1 VRSSPKKIKRL
12 TKKENIRLLAMSDT
26 LDRLKVLINS
36 STPIVV
42 METSEEMRAVS
53 LVRAACSELNMA
65 TFEWSIADGLMRC
78 GSNTPVQSRSDP
90 SSAASQGL
98 GGMQSRT
105 ALSPGGGE
113 SDRLTRAVMS
123 ALGREGAASAA
134 GGSIYNSREPVQA
147 LANMESMTIEAVFI
161 LKDFHRH
168 MEDPVVVRRLRDV
181 GQKFS
186 ANRRTVIITAPDIAM
201 PAELTTLV
209 EYFDLPLPDRDR
221 LRDMVHD
228 TFTRLSKTYSLK
240 LTLDAAGVDAMAA
253 NLRGLT
259 EEEADRAISQALV
272 TRYALCPETVT
283 DVLEAKKQL
292 LRHSGMLEFI
302 EASDNMANVGGLENL
317 KHWLAQRRGA
327 WEDSAREFGLEPPH
341 GVIILGVQGC
351 GKSLCA
357 RAVAGEWK
365 LPLVKFD
372 TAAIYDKYIGET
384 EKRIRKVFQIA
395 EGLAPCVLWI
405 DELEKVFAGSGPD
418 SASADAGVSSRLLA
432 SFLSWMQDRKSPVF
446 VAATCNNVTV
456 LPPELIRKGR
466 FDELFF
472 VDLPNQVERK
482 QIFSIQLARRK
493 RIPSDFD
500 LEVVA
505 SAAKGYSGAEIDAAV
520 QGALYASY
528 SEKKAL
534 TTQSLLD
541 ALGQTVPLSI
551 TRSEEIAEL
560 RGWAKTRAVPASVS
574 DPSPATV

>member
-1 VRSSPKKIKRL
+1 LPDGL
-12 TKKENIRLLAMSDT
+12 E
-26 LDRLKVLINS
+26 RLKVLINS

-42 METSEEMRAVS
+42 METSEEMRAVAM
-53 LVRAACSELNMA
+53 VRTACSELNMA
-65 TFEWSIADGLMRC
+65 TFEWTIADGLVRSGASPARAGAISQATHSPARTVL
-78 GSNTPVQSRSDP
+78 GSS
-90 SSAASQGL
+90 
-98 GGMQSRT
+98 
-105 ALSPGGGE
+105 GE
-113 SDRLTRAVMS
+113 AERLTRAVMS
-123 ALGREGAASAA
+123 SDAGAATGTSM
-134 GGSIYNSREPVQA
+134 YNTREPVQA

-168 MEDPVVVRRLRDV
+168 MDDPVVVRRLRDV

-186 ANRRTVIITAPDIAM
+186 ANRRTVIITAPEIAV
-201 PAELTTLV
+201 PPELTTLV
-209 EYFDLPLPDRDR
+209 EYFDLPLPDRER
-221 LRDMVHD
+221 LHEMVHD
-228 TFTRLSKTYSLK
+228 TFTRLSKSYSLK
-240 LTLDAAGVDAMAA
+240 LQLDSTGVDAMAA

-259 EEEADRAISQALV
+259 EEEAERAISQALV

-283 DVLEAKKQL
+283 DVLEAKKKL

-302 EASDNMANVGGLENL
+302 EAYDNMASVGGLENL
-317 KHWLAQRRGA
+317 KHWLQQRRGA
-327 WEDSAREFGLEPPH
+327 WEDEAREFGLEPPH

-372 TAAIYDKYIGET
+372 TSAVYDKYIGET
-384 EKRIRKVFQIA
+384 EKRIRKVFQVA

-432 SFLSWMQDRKSPVF
+432 SFLSWMQDRKAPVF

-472 VDLPNQVERK
+472 VDLPNESERK

-493 RIPSDFD
+493 RNPTEFD
-500 LEVVA
+500 LEKVA

-520 QGALYASY
+520 QGALYAAY
-528 SEKKAL
+528 SDKKSL
-534 TTQSLLD
+534 STQSLMDGLS
-541 ALGQTVPLSI
+541 QTVPLST
-551 TRSEEIAEL
+551 TRAEEIAAL
-560 RGWAKTRAVPASVS
+560 REWARTRAVAASGSDVS
-574 DPSPATV
+574 PSIA

>member
-1 VRSSPKKIKRL
+1 MCRWWRKGLKDM
-12 TKKENIRLLAMSDT
+12 TDT

-36 STPIVV
+36 STPIIV
-42 METSEEMRAVS
+42 METSEEMRAVNM
-53 LVRAACSELNMA
+53 VRAACTELNMA
-65 TFEWSIADGLMRC
+65 IFEWSIADGLLRS
-78 GSNTPVQSRSDP
+78 GSNAPVQPRSTP
-90 SSAASQGL
+90 SSIWGQSGPSQA
-98 GGMQSRT
+98 QPRT

-113 SDRLTRAVMS
+113 ADRLTRAVMS
-123 ALGREGAASAA
+123 SMGSGAAVAAA
-134 GGSIYNSREPVQA
+134 GGSIYNTHEPVQA

-168 MEDPVVVRRLRDV
+168 MDDPVVVRRLRDV

-186 ANRRTVIITAPDIAM
+186 ANRRTVIITAPELAV
-201 PAELTTLV
+201 PPELTTLV
-209 EYFDLPLPDRDR
+209 EYFDLPLPDRER
-221 LRDMVHD
+221 LRDIVHD
-228 TFTRLSKTYSLK
+228 TFTRLSKTYTLK
-240 LTLDAAGVDAMAA
+240 LQLDAAGVDAIAA

-272 TRYALCPETVT
+272 TRYSLCPETVT

-302 EASDNMANVGGLENL
+302 EASDSMAAVGGLENL

-327 WEDSAREFGLEPPH
+327 WEDGARAFGLEPPH

-372 TAAIYDKYIGET
+372 TSAVYDKYIGET
-384 EKRIRKVFQIA
+384 EKRIRKVFQVA

-472 VDLPNQVERK
+472 VDLPNQAERR
-482 QIFSIQLARRK
+482 QIFSIQLAKRK
-493 RIPSDFD
+493 RNPTDFD
-500 LEVVA
+500 LKAAA

-520 QGALYASY
+520 QGAMYAAY
-528 SEKKAL
+528 SEKKLL
-534 TTQSLLD
+534 TTQLLLN
-541 ALGQTVPLSI
+541 ALGQTVPLST
-551 TRSEEIAEL
+551 TRAEEINEL
-560 RGWAKTRAVPASVS
+560 REWAQTRAVPASARDDGS
-574 DPSPATV
+574 QT

>member
-1 VRSSPKKIKRL
+1 M
-12 TKKENIRLLAMSDT
+12 TDG

-42 METSEEMRAVS
+42 METSEEMRAVN
-53 LVRAACSELNMA
+53 LVRAACSELSMA
-65 TFEWSIADGLMRC
+65 AFEWSIADGLVRS
-78 GSNTPVQSRSDP
+78 GTHSPVEPPRLSTPVHPELTTVWNQGSRNLTQP
-90 SSAASQGL
+90 
-98 GGMQSRT
+98 RT
-105 ALSPGGGE
+105 ALSPTSGE
-113 SDRLTRAVMS
+113 ADRLTRAVMS
-123 ALGREGAASAA
+123 AIGAGNAA
-134 GGSIYNSREPVQA
+134 AAAAGSIYNTREPVQV

-168 MEDPVVVRRLRDV
+168 LDDPVVIRRLRDV

-186 ANRRTVIITAPDIAM
+186 NRRTLIITAPEITM
-201 PAELTTLV
+201 PPELATLV
-209 EYFDLPLPDRDR
+209 EFFDLPLPDRDR
-221 LRDMVHD
+221 LHEIVHE
-228 TFTRLSKTYSLK
+228 TFKRLSKTYALK
-240 LTLDAAGVDAMAA
+240 LQLDAAGVQAMSG

-259 EEEADRAISQALV
+259 EEEAERAVSQALV
-272 TRYALCPETVT
+272 KRYGLCPETVT

-317 KHWLAQRRGA
+317 KRWLAQRRGA
-327 WEDSAREFGLEPPH
+327 WEDSAREFGLEPPR
-341 GVIILGVQGC
+341 GMIVLGVQGC

-372 TAAIYDKYIGET
+372 TSAVYDKYIGET
-384 EKRIRKVFQIA
+384 DKRIRKVFQVA

-418 SASADAGVSSRLLA
+418 SESADAGVSSRLLA
-432 SFLSWMQDRKSPVF
+432 SFLSWMQDRKTPVF

-472 VDLPNQVERK
+472 VDLPNQTERK

-493 RIPSDFD
+493 RNPADFD
-500 LEVVA
+500 LDQVA
-505 SAAKGYSGAEIDAAV
+505 AAANGYSGAEIDAAV
-520 QGALYASY
+520 QGALYAAY

-534 TTQSLLD
+534 SSQFLLG
-541 ALGQTVPLSI
+541 ALSQTVPLSV
-551 TRSEEIAEL
+551 TRAEEIRAL
-560 RGWAKTRAVPASVS
+560 RKWAKTRAVLASAEDS
-574 DPSPATV
+574 TSTTA

>member
-1 VRSSPKKIKRL
+1 LPDGL
-12 TKKENIRLLAMSDT
+12 E
-26 LDRLKVLINS
+26 RLKVLINS

-42 METSEEMRAVS
+42 METSEEMRAVAM
-53 LVRAACSELNMA
+53 VRTACSELNMA
-65 TFEWSIADGLMRC
+65 TFEWTIADGL
-78 GSNTPVQSRSDP
+78 VRSG
-90 SSAASQGL
+90 ASPARAGA
-98 GGMQSRT
+98 G
-105 ALSPGGGE
+105 SPGTRSQERCVLGSSGE
-113 SDRLTRAVMS
+113 AERLTRAVMNS
-123 ALGREGAASAA
+123 DAGAAATGTSM
-134 GGSIYNSREPVQA
+134 YNTREPVQA

-168 MEDPVVVRRLRDV
+168 MDDPVVVRRLRDV

-186 ANRRTVIITAPDIAM
+186 ANRRTVIITAPEIAV
-201 PAELTTLV
+201 PPELTTLV
-209 EYFDLPLPDRDR
+209 EYFDLPLPDRER
-221 LRDMVHD
+221 LREMVHD
-228 TFTRLSKTYSLK
+228 TFTRLSKSYSLK
-240 LTLDAAGVDAMAA
+240 LQLDSAGLDAVAA

-259 EEEADRAISQALV
+259 EEEAERAISQALV

-302 EASDNMANVGGLENL
+302 EASDNMASLGGLENL
-317 KHWLAQRRGA
+317 KHWLQQRRGA
-327 WEDSAREFGLEPPH
+327 WEDEAREFGLEPPH

-372 TAAIYDKYIGET
+372 TSAVYDKYIGET
-384 EKRIRKVFQIA
+384 EKRIRKVFQVA

-432 SFLSWMQDRKSPVF
+432 SFLSWMQDRKVPVF

-472 VDLPNQVERK
+472 VDLPSESERK

-493 RIPSDFD
+493 RKPTEFD
-500 LEVVA
+500 LEKVA
-505 SAAKGYSGAEIDAAV
+505 ARAEGYSGAEIDAAV
-520 QGALYASY
+520 QGALYAAY
-528 SEKKAL
+528 SEKKSL
-534 TTQSLLD
+534 STQSLID
-541 ALGQTVPLSI
+541 ALSQTVPLTT
-551 TRSEEIAEL
+551 TRAEEIATL
-560 RGWAKTRAVPASVS
+560 REWARTRAVAASRSDVS
-574 DPSPATV
+574 PSIA